1 MNSEIINRLS
11 VITNEEKKI
20 LSGQTKIDRNIYMSG
35 DRDIISGDKLLPKGK
50 QIMIRPHT
58 RFIHFPE
65 HTHDYVEFVYMCQ
78 GSTKHIVNG
87 TAITL
92 QEGELLML
100 GQNARQ
106 EIYPAGKND
115 IAVNF
120 IVRPD
125 FFSGVLAFLGDEETP
140 LRRFILSC
148 ITGESETGYL
158 YFKVADV
165 LPVQNLVENL
175 LWILITQPSNKR
187 GIYHLTMGLLFV
199 ELLECTDTLQFS
211 YEDQSI
217 IMKVLRYIE
226 DNYRS
231 GTLREIAGMVH
242 YEYPTL
248 SRLIKKKTGR
258 SFTQLMQEKRL
269 AQAAWFLL
277 NTEERIDDIAYMVGY
292 ENMTHFH
299 KLFTQCYGKSP
310 KHYRDCT

>member
-165 LPVQNLVENL
+165 LPVQNLVENM

-187 GIYHLTMGLLFV
+187 GIYHLTMGLLFAV
-199 ELLECTDTLQFS
+199 
-211 YEDQSI
+211 
-217 IMKVLRYIE
+217 R
-226 DNYRS
+226 
-231 GTLREIAGMVH
+231 
-242 YEYPTL
+242 
-248 SRLIKKKTGR
+248 
-258 SFTQLMQEKRL
+258 
-269 AQAAWFLL
+269 
-277 NTEERIDDIAYMVGY
+277 
-292 ENMTHFH
+292 
-299 KLFTQCYGKSP
+299 
-310 KHYRDCT
+310 

>member
-115 IAVNF
+115 ISVNF

>member
-1 MNSEIINRLS
+1 MNPQIINRLS
-11 VITNEEKKI
+11 VITSEEQQI
-20 LSGQTKIDRNIYMSG
+20 LSGQTMIDRNIYMSG
-35 DRDIISGDKLLPKGK
+35 DRDIISGDKLLPKGR

-87 TAITL
+87 TTITL
-92 QEGELLML
+92 HQGELLML

-120 IVRPD
+120 IMRPN

-211 YEDQSI
+211 YEDQSV
-217 IMKVLRYIE
+217 IMKVLRYVE
-226 DNYRS
+226 DNYRE

>member
-1 MNSEIINRLS
+1 MNPEIINRLS
-11 VITNEEKKI
+11 VITDEEKKI
-20 LSGQTKIDRNIYMSG
+20 LSGQTKIDRNIYMAG
-35 DRDIISGDKLLPKGK
+35 DRDIISGDKLLPKGRH
-50 QIMIRPHT
+50 IMIRPHT

-78 GSTKHIVNG
+78 GSTHHVVNG
-87 TAITL
+87 TDITL
-92 QEGELLML
+92 RKGELLML

-106 EIYPAGKND
+106 EIYPAGEHD
-115 IAVNF
+115 VAVNF

-125 FFSGVLAFLGDEETP
+125 FFGGVLAFLGDEETP

-199 ELLECTDTLQFS
+199 ELLECTDTLEFS

-226 DNYRS
+226 DNYRT
-231 GTLREIAGMVH
+231 GTLNEISSRVH
-242 YEYPTL
+242 YGHSTL

-258 SFTQLMQEKRL
+258 NFTELLQEKRL

-277 NTEERIDDIAYMVGY
+277 NTDEKIDDIAYMVGY

>member
-1 MNSEIINRLS
+1 MNPQIINRLS
-11 VITNEEKKI
+11 VITSEEQQI
-20 LSGQTKIDRNIYMSG
+20 LSGQTMIDRNIYMSG
-35 DRDIISGDKLLPKGK
+35 DRDIISGDKLLPKGR

-87 TAITL
+87 TTITL
-92 QEGELLML
+92 HQGELLML

-120 IVRPD
+120 IVRPN

-211 YEDQSI
+211 YEDQSV
-217 IMKVLRYIE
+217 IMKVLRYVE
-226 DNYRS
+226 DNYRE

>member
-106 EIYPAGKND
+106 EIYPAGEND

-211 YEDQSI
+211 YEDQSV

-226 DNYRS
+226 DNYRE